1 MQPRSEFSDPPCF
14 ACGRP
19 VAMDVPDSVKA
30 RRVIDSVGMNGDRQ
44 WVNGPD
50 TLFHTKCFVEERG
63 LWLVIT

>member
-1 MQPRSEFSDPPCF
+1 
-14 ACGRP
+14 
-19 VAMDVPDSVKA
+19 MDVPDSVKA